1 MPLTTE
7 KASSKVQSL
16 LSDALV
22 WDMVYPLEPWAGN
35 DLDSLARL
43 KAAGYDMVS
52 LTVAGDEH
60 DIGQAFERVA
70 AARAQIRARRD
81 WLHLVEAIDDV
92 AAAKAAGKL
101 GVGLHFEGTRCFGR
115 KIDTIEAFV
124 RLGVRHSLLAFNS
137 ANSAGSGCAEPYD
150 GGLTLFG
157 RRLVSEMQRVGMLLD
172 LSHVGFRTSMDAME
186 IASRPVMFSHSN
198 VHALA
203 PSFRNLRDE
212 QIKACAATGG
222 VIGLSGS
229 SSYLGDEAVRPQSVV
244 AHLDY
249 LVQMVGP
256 AHVGLGLDLVVDARK
271 VSDYARARP
280 DEWPMARD
288 PDWPGFR
295 YFPPEALPA
304 VVELMIG
311 HGYDDESVRAI
322 LGGNH
327 HRLCAAAWAA

>member
-1 MPLTTE
+1 MHHDVIEVSPR
-7 KASSKVQSL
+7 ARSL
-16 LSDALV
+16 LAEALV

-52 LTVAGDEH
+52 LTVAGDDH
-60 DIGQAFERVA
+60 DVGQAFERVA
-70 AARAQIRARRD
+70 AARAQIQERSDA
-81 WLHLVEAIDDV
+81 LHLVEVIEDV
-92 AAAKAAGKL
+92 AASKAAGKL

-115 KIDTIEAFV
+115 KVDAIEAFV
-124 RLGVRHSLLAFNS
+124 RLGVRHTLLAFNS
-137 ANSAGSGCAEPYD
+137 ANSAGSGCAEPHD
-150 GGLTLFG
+150 GGLTMFG

-186 IASRPVMFSHSN
+186 IAIRPVMFSHSN
-198 VHALA
+198 VAALA
-203 PSFRNLRDE
+203 PSFRNLSDE

-229 SSYLGDEAVRPQSVV
+229 SSYLGDEAVRPQTLF

-249 LVQMVGP
+249 IVQMVGP
-256 AHVGLGLDLVVDARK
+256 AHVGLGLDLVVDAQK
-271 VSDYARARP
+271 VTEYARARP

-295 YFPPEALPA
+295 YFPPEQLPA
-304 VVELMIG
+304 LVEQMIG
-311 HGYDDESVRAI
+311 HGYDDQSVKAI

-327 HRLCAAAWAA
+327 QRVCAAAWAA